1 MNPSSRLRHETGAEL
16 AAQQAAAANRQFTV
30 TFETPEELL
39 RFDRQQTPP
48 PVALATRRSLAGGP
62 ARTRRP
68 IVVEAASEMPLNE

>member
-48 PVALATRRSLAGGP
+48 PVALATRLEASLAGRP
-62 ARTRRP
+62 AP
-68 IVVEAASEMPLNE
+68 AAPSWWKRLLKCR